1 MGLTAGEKIKTIM
14 TRQKVSMGQL
24 AEGTNQTRQNL
35 SNKMKR
41 DDFSEKELARMAA
54 VLGCTVEVIFRDAD
68 GNIVL

>member
-14 TRQKVSMGQL
+14 LRQKVSMGEM
-24 AEGTNQTRQNL
+24 AEGTNQSRQNL